1 MADRIDGISHAIG
14 SLESSV
20 KTLTDTWQR
29 QDREAAEG
37 RRRLYDKVE
46 ELKAQQ
52 EELARQQQDLTGKL
66 AKQTEELAEIKP
78 AIKRFEAQ
86 RQRAEGARSLIKLMW
101 MGIVAFATGL
111 GYVGHELLVYFW
123 PPKH

>member
-1 MADRIDGISHAIG
+1 MADSIDEISRAIG

-20 KTLTDTWQR
+20 KNLTETWQR
-29 QDREAAEG
+29 QDREATEG
-37 RRRLYDKVE
+37 RRRLYEKVD

-66 AKQTEELAEIKP
+66 TKQTEELSEIKP
-78 AIKRFEAQ
+78 AIKRFETQ
-86 RQRAEGARSLIKLMW
+86 RQREEGARSLIKLMW

-111 GYVGHELLVYFW
+111 GYVGHELLIYLW